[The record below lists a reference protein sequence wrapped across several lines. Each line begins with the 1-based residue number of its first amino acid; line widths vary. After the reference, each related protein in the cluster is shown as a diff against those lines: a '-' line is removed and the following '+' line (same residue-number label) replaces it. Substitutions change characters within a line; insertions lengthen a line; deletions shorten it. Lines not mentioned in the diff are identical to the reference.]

1 MQLKTYAINRRKAVE
16 EGLEGDISNI
26 QGYASFYNESD
37 YFVIGYDTSYQE
49 NMFLLIF
56 GLIALATF
64 ITIATPLLLNAQY
77 DTLYKLANQEQSN
90 ALFVI
95 WAGVIVYI
103 IATVIVLVVDI
114 YFLFIRRLRG
124 SVPAVWPYYLAIA
137 STIAF
142 LIFDLVLTICV
153 KKKRDFPLPYV
164 LQLLCC
170 QADYF
175 CKKNTI
181 LIQTVAI
188 WFGIVFM
195 QLVAFHMTFIFLAF
209 VASPVQTGSTVLLFI
224 TAIFS
229 GISIVT
235 LFLAAFQKQD
245 SPATNKRFHHP
256 RFYLQKLLYLI
267 LFICVLIFTIFFATC
282 FIRITIYVG
291 DVQSGGIPA
300 LFASLAPSALL
311 GGMGYIGKKV
321 LENYVPRGKVKVEDD
336 DVETVP
342 NSSVSSVDVPTGVE
356 GRSQA
361 GQTLSLRRHSDHPQ
375 EEAQL

>member
-1 MQLKTYAINRRKAVE
+1 ME
-16 EGLEGDISNI
+16 EGLGEDISNL

-103 IATVIVLVVDI
+103 TATIIVLTVDI
-114 YFLFIRRLRG
+114 YFLFAQRLSG
-124 SVPAVWPYYLAIA
+124 SVPAVWPYYLAMFL
-137 STIAF
+137 TIAF
-142 LIFDLVLTICV
+142 MIFDLILTIFV

-164 LQLLCC
+164 LHLVCC
-170 QADYF
+170 QADFF
-175 CKKNTI
+175 CRKNTI

-188 WFGIVFM
+188 WLGIVFV

-229 GISIVT
+229 AISIVT

-245 SPATNKRFHHP
+245 SLAVNKRFHHP
-256 RFYLQKLLYLI
+256 RFYLQKLLYLV

-291 DVQSGGIPA
+291 DIQSGGIPA

-311 GGMGYIGKKV
+311 GGMGYVGKKV
-321 LENYVPRGKVKVEDD
+321 LENYVPRGKVKTEDNAVAAPHSSMSSI
-336 DVETVP
+336 DVT
-342 NSSVSSVDVPTGVE
+342 TGAE
-356 GRSQA
+356 ERSQA
-361 GQTLSLRRHSDHPQ
+361 GQTLSQRRHSDHPQ